1 MKTNYSKAA
10 VIGFKLFAAFVGG
23 LALYAGLNKVVSGKN
38 VEAESGSDEENGDTN
53 ESTNYETPMIVQHPS
68 QVSPTGVKI
77 INGLR
82 VGQAALGSTMEII
95 GGIVSVASN
104 INRMFDPGYYKT
116 MLGDP
121 NASTGYFGTQ
131 MIPSGYIP
139 GNYPWNDRQE
149 QGYPY
154 NTPINMG
161 KDSMGKDTYWLRKPN
176 NIIEVW

>member
-1 MKTNYSKAA
+1 MKTNYSSVAATGFKLLAA
-10 VIGFKLFAAFVGG
+10 VIGGF
-23 LALYAGLNKVVSGKN
+23 ALYAGLSKIVSDGDVKSKSCEDEN
-38 VEAESGSDEENGDTN
+38 NDESFDEP
-53 ESTNYETPMIVQHPS
+53 TPVIVQRPP
-68 QVSPTGVKI
+68 VNATGVKI
-77 INGLR
+77 IEGLR
-82 VGQAALGSTMEII
+82 IGQAALGGTMNII
-95 GGIVSVASN
+95 SGIVSVASN

-121 NASTGYFGTQ
+121 GSGTGYFGAQ

-139 GNYPWNDRQE
+139 GNYPWNDQPE